1 MSEVNRPSPGLKLP
15 AWLRQL
21 FWPLL
26 ALLLLIIFNVIF
38 TPGYLSIAVVD
49 GRLSGYLVD
58 IFRDGAAVLLVA
70 LGMTLVIA
78 TGGVDLSVGATMAIA
93 AVIAAVM
100 VSPEWL
106 AGTIGPGAA
115 EAMNGGPGWIALV
128 VFLAIFASLI
138 VGAFNGVLVSLFR
151 VQPIIATLI
160 LMVAGRGV
168 AQLICGGT
176 IYTYDVPRLSY
187 IGQGTLLTLPFSIW
201 LVGAMILLTW
211 AITRRTALGLMIES
225 VGDNDL
231 ASHYTGLR
239 ARSIKFLAYVFAG
252 GCAGVAG
259 LIESTNVSSANA
271 NQIGLWF
278 ELDAIF
284 AVVVGGTALTGGR
297 YFIFGS
303 VVGAIL
309 IQALTN
315 TMYAQDVTPEIAL
328 IPKAVVILLV
338 CLLQSPEFRRKVI
351 APFRRSRTKLA
362 MQNAPAKSET
372 GGVA

>member
-1 MSEVNRPSPGLKLP
+1 MNQADPKPSGPVVP
-15 AWLRQL
+15 ASLRQL
-21 FWPLL
+21 FWPLI
-26 ALLLLIIFNVIF
+26 ALTLLILFNVFF
-38 TPGYLSIAVVD
+38 TPGYLSISVVD

-58 IFRDGAAVLLVA
+58 IFRDGAGVMLVA

-100 VSPEWL
+100 VSPQWL
-106 AGTIGPGAA
+106 GETLGPGAA
-115 EAMNGGPGWIALV
+115 SAMDGGIGWVALV
-128 VFLAIFASLI
+128 VLLAIAASLI
-138 VGAFNGVLVSLFR
+138 VGAFNGVLVSVFR

-187 IGQGTLLTLPFSIW
+187 IGKGTLLTLPFSVW
-201 LVGAMILLTW
+201 LVTATVLLTW
-211 AITRRTALGLMIES
+211 AMTRRTALGVMIES

-239 ARSIKFLAYVFAG
+239 ARTIKFLAYVFAG

-297 YFIFGS
+297 YFLFGS
-303 VVGAIL
+303 VVGAVL

-328 IPKAVVILLV
+328 IPKALVILIV
-338 CLLQSPEFRRKVI
+338 CLLQSPAFRQKAF
-351 APFRRSRTKLA
+351 APFVK
-362 MQNAPAKSET
+362 AKA
-372 GGVA
+372 GGAG